1 MFLSILIVVRKNFV
15 FILANLDYVLLVV
28 INIILKGKLLFFLN
42 YLNLNID
49 MLFGL
54 FLKNLEITLEK
65 IYKDYH
71 FYLKQVKSLLKV
83 GFMINIKRKILRQTH

>member
-1 MFLSILIVVRKNFV
+1 MLKCKTLDLGFDVFKCPNCGKEKFCFHTCKSRLCSSCGNKYTTERQTSI
-15 FILANLDYVLLVV
+15 
-28 INIILKGKLLFFLN
+28 FLN

-65 IYKDYH
+65 IDKDYH
-71 FYLKQVKSLLKV
+71 FYLKQVKSL
-83 GFMINIKRKILRQTH
+83 